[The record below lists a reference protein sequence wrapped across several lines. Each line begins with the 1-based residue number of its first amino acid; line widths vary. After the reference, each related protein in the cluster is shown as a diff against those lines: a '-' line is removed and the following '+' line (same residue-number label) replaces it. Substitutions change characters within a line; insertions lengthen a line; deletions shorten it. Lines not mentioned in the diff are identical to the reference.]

1 MALSDRIN
9 RAPEDRRTD
18 ELTPIV
24 ERREAPRRTDE
35 FVPVWRRR
43 MIRDGLPP
51 KDMTGFAA

>member
-9 RAPEDRRTD
+9 RAPDDRRTD
-18 ELTPIV
+18 DVTPIV
-24 ERREAPRRTDE
+24 ERREAPRRKDE
-35 FVPVWRRR
+35 FVPAWRQR